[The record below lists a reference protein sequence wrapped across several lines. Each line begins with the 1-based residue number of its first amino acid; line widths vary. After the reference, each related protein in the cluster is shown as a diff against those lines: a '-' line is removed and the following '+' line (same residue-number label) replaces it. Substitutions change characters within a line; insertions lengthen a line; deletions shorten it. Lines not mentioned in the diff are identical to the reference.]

1 MSASEIPF
9 LSPEGTPSPERI
21 TPCFPAPRPV
31 LPSAPYDEYE
41 PNSNYPGWNSK
52 GCAPNDQTSSQFD
65 RQSPWKVLGNPAE
78 YERKPETGNV
88 YPSEDIR
95 SISTLKRELQSSEA
109 EITALR
115 SALDAA
121 SEEIR

>member
-1 MSASEIPF
+1 MNTGDIPF

-21 TPCFPAPRPV
+21 VPCYPAPRPV
-31 LPSAPYDEYE
+31 PPLAPYDEYE
-41 PNSNYPGWNSK
+41 SNASYPGWSSK
-52 GCAPNDQTSSQFD
+52 GCAPTVQSSSQFE

-78 YERKPETGNV
+78 FEKRTETGNA
-88 YPSEDIR
+88 YPSEDVQ

-109 EITALR
+109 EIMALR